1 MTGFGSQRS
10 VAVTVGMDGIAL
22 QFTDTFEGTPV
33 ITGAFMSTTWIVC
46 VFVKVLLHA
55 SVSNQVLFI
64 VYFPAQVPGVFVS
77 VKLKVTLEQ
86 LSVNVGVA
94 ATGIL

>member
-1 MTGFGSQRS
+1 
-10 VAVTVGMDGIAL
+10 
-22 QFTDTFEGTPV
+22 
-33 ITGAFMSTTWIVC
+33 MSTTWIVC

-64 VYFPAQVPGVFVS
+64 VYFPVQDPGVFVS
-77 VKLKVTLEQ
+77 VKLIVTLEQ
-86 LSVNVGVA
+86 LSVKVGVT